1 MKRHS
6 ISTKIIAIIC
16 IDTIAIASVL
26 LVMLYFSTRRA
37 LLAEVNRQMQS
48 ESYKLRSTLAQ
59 EVEQSSILIESLA
72 SMLSGA
78 NQPMLRQDIINM
90 VIAGLS
96 QYPMLEGVGIV
107 FEPNAFD
114 GADSAFIYAPGSD
127 HAGRF
132 APYIANNHDGTAK
145 FDDTCFNYVT
155 DTPNSWYFNPK
166 RTLSPFLSEPYFV
179 KMLDRDSTLLVTHSV
194 PVLRDGQFVGVVQAD
209 IKLGTITDW
218 VEKAKLFDSQAEVT
232 LFSPRWQRLA
242 TSSAERRA
250 QKSNAQDTLSFA
262 TMVNLIESGNDFV
275 FLEEG
280 SCVEGLTPIPV
291 GRTYFPMVLDVVV
304 PKTVAFAGM
313 IQKIVVMLIVSLL
326 IIGLGVALA
335 LRIVHGILR
344 PIGEV
349 DRNVSE
355 IASGNLTRV
364 ISQRR
369 TSRDEISSISE
380 NVISMA
386 AQLRAL
392 LMDVDRSAASLT
404 TVSQEISKQSQNIAR
419 AASSE
424 AASTEEASAQ
434 CALVKERCIND
445 QQLVESVVSIA
456 QHTSEGFSLLAKQM
470 AETIALLQEIV
481 DSEKEL
487 TAITSQTNLLALNA
501 AVEAARAGEAGRGFA
516 VVALEVRK
524 LAESSNTIVGK
535 IRTIGERAIAAST
548 GTTDQ
553 LNALQ
558 PHVNEI
564 TEQVQMISQSSTSIA
579 DAVAEINAAV
589 QMISDNAQSNA
600 ATSEELAAGGQQ
612 LLDDADQLQMY
623 MKEFTI

>member
-1 MKRHS
+1 MNRHS
-6 ISTKIIAIIC
+6 ISTKIITIIC

-26 LVMLYFSTRRA
+26 LIMLHFSTKKA
-37 LLAEVNRQMQS
+37 LLSNVRSRMQT
-48 ESYKLRSTLAQ
+48 ESYQLKSALSQEIAQ
-59 EVEQSSILIESLA
+59 SGILIESLA
-72 SMLSGA
+72 SMLSGQ
-78 NQPMLRQDIINM
+78 NQPEMRQEVINM
-90 VIAGLS
+90 VIAGLP
-96 QYPMLEGVGIV
+96 QYPMLEGIGIV

-114 GADSAFIYAPGSD
+114 GADSAFVYAPGSD

-132 APYIANNHDGTAK
+132 AAYIANNHDGTAK
-145 FDDTCFNYVT
+145 FDDTCFNYIA
-155 DTPNSWYFNPK
+155 DTPDSWYFTPK
-166 RTLSPFLSEPYFV
+166 HTLSPFLSEPYFV
-179 KMLDRDSTLLVTHSV
+179 KILDRDSTLLFTHSI

-209 IKLGTITDW
+209 IMLNTITNW
-218 VEKAKLFDSQAEVT
+218 VEQSSIFDSKAEVT
-232 LFSPRWQRLA
+232 FFSPRWQRLA

-250 QKSNAQDTLSFA
+250 QKTNAQDTLSFA
-262 TMVNLIESGNDFV
+262 TMVNLIESGSDF
-275 FLEEG
+275 FFQEKS
-280 SCVEGLTPIPV
+280 SCVEGLTPIPI
-291 GRTYFPMVLDVVV
+291 GRASFPMILEVIV
-304 PKTVAFAGM
+304 PKTVAFAG
-313 IQKIVVMLIVSLL
+313 IQQKILTMLGISLL
-326 IIGLGVALA
+326 IIGLGIALA

-355 IASGNLTRV
+355 IASGNLTRI
-364 ISQRR
+364 ISHRH
-369 TSRDEISSISE
+369 TSKDEIISISE

-404 TVSQEISKQSQNIAR
+404 TVSQEISKQSQSIAR

-445 QQLVESVVSIA
+445 QQLVESVVTIA
-456 QHTSEGFSLLAKQM
+456 KRTSEGFSLLAQQM
-470 AETIALLQEIV
+470 TETIGLLQQIV
-481 DSEKEL
+481 ASEKEL

-579 DAVAEINAAV
+579 DAVAEINVAV

-600 ATSEELAAGGQQ
+600 ATSEELAAGSQQ
-612 LLDDADQLQMY
+612 LLDDANQLQMY
-623 MKEFTI
+623 MKAFTI

>member
-1 MKRHS
+1 MNRHS
-6 ISTKIIAIIC
+6 ISTKIITIIC

-26 LVMLYFSTRRA
+26 LIMLYSSTKKA
-37 LLAEVNRQMQS
+37 LLSNVRSRMQT
-48 ESYKLRSTLAQ
+48 ESYQLKSTLSQEIAQ
-59 EVEQSSILIESLA
+59 SGILIESLA
-72 SMLSGA
+72 SMLSEQ
-78 NQPMLRQDIINM
+78 NQPEMRQEVINM
-90 VIAGLS
+90 VIAGLP
-96 QYPMLEGVGIV
+96 QYPMLEGIGIV
-107 FEPNAFD
+107 FEPNSFD

-127 HAGRF
+127 HLGRF

-145 FDDTCFNYVT
+145 FDDTCFNYVA
-155 DTPNSWYFNPK
+155 DTPDSWYFNPK
-166 RTLSPFLSEPYFV
+166 HTLSPFLSEPYFV
-179 KMLDRDSTLLVTHSV
+179 KILDRDSTLLITHSI
-194 PVLRDGQFVGVVQAD
+194 PVLRNERFVGVVQAD
-209 IKLGTITDW
+209 IQLGTITDW

-232 LFSPRWQRLA
+232 LFSPKWCRLA
-242 TSSAERRA
+242 TSSSARRA
-250 QKSNAQDTLSFA
+250 RLTNSQDTLSLDS
-262 TMVNLIESGNDFV
+262 MMGLIEGDADFV
-275 FLEEG
+275 FLER
-280 SCVEGLTPIPV
+280 SNAVVGLTPIPI
-291 GRTYFPMVLDVVV
+291 GRTSFPMIFEVIV
-304 PKTVAFAGM
+304 PKTIAFAG
-313 IQKIVVMLIVSLL
+313 IQQRILTMLGVSLL

-335 LRIVHGILR
+335 LRIVRGILR

-355 IASGNLTRV
+355 IASGNLTRI
-364 ISQRR
+364 ISRR
-369 TSRDEISSISE
+369 HTSRDEISSISE

-386 AQLRAL
+386 AQLRVL

-434 CALVKERCIND
+434 CALVKERCLND
-445 QQLVESVVSIA
+445 QQLVESVVTIA
-456 QHTSEGFSLLAKQM
+456 KRTSEGFSLLSQQM
-470 AETIALLQEIV
+470 TETIELLQQIV
-481 DSEKEL
+481 ASEKEL

-579 DAVAEINAAV
+579 DAVAEINVAV

-612 LLDDADQLQMY
+612 LLDDANQLQMY